1 MNEREQLRQQQAVAV
16 MPLIGPLLDALDG
29 LANDTRGAL
38 EDEAPSLFDALAAI
52 QRAMGSDA

>member
-1 MNEREQLRQQQAVAV
+1 MTEVERLRQEQAEQV